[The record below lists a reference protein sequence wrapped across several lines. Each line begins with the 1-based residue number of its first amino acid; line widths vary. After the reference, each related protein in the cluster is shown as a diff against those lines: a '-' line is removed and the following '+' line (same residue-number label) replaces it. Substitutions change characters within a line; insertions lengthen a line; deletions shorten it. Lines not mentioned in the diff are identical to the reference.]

1 MFPSGTEAKQMQY
14 LFIFADREQ
23 LTEALQFEFQ
33 GILNSSACS
42 CQFLFVTIKE
52 EIFLNDLMG
61 RNPLSQQV
69 ICFHHPQPP
78 WPRTGGLLAWNYKR
92 QKARQWTRDSPYDPQ
107 PAENNSNQP
116 TLWSFTP
123 PCVVLPSGNTRK
135 ALAHIFPSIPPSAN
149 PGAFSWDPTWQDV
162 PPAFGNWENNNLFN
176 GNHLL
181 VC

>member
-92 QKARQWTRDSPYDPQ
+92 QKPVNQFICLQ
-107 PAENNSNQP
+107 PLWV
-116 TLWSFTP
+116 TL
-123 PCVVLPSGNTRK
+123 CVGFQQLLQHST
-135 ALAHIFPSIPPSAN
+135 
-149 PGAFSWDPTWQDV
+149 T
-162 PPAFGNWENNNLFN
+162 NLMA
-176 GNHLL
+176 
-181 VC
+181 